1 MSPVFFD
8 EQNEFIMRTQNVLG
22 QRQPSMVQFVLKTGI
37 TRSEKVAAFILLI
50 AACVMIFA
58 TYWMLLGDTKQ
69 NGTIVDPNGQTIMLS
84 DYVEN
89 VKNGY
94 YNE

>member
-8 EQNEFIMRTQNVLG
+8 EQNEFIMKTQNTLG

-37 TRSEKVAAFILLI
+37 TQNEKVAAFILLI

-58 TYWMLLGDTKQ
+58 TYWMLSSDARNDGVVTDRFGDQ
-69 NGTIVDPNGQTIMLS
+69 MTIEQYVDRLESN
-84 DYVEN
+84 
-89 VKNGY
+89 Y
-94 YNE
+94 YRD